1 MKKKIILGIFLIIFF
16 FSFLFFFFVTTDEK
30 KLIEKKT
37 KIELVEKENIEIS
50 EEQIESSNIME
61 DVSYSA
67 KDVKGNEYFLKA
79 NEGIIDQNESN
90 YIFLKSVNANIKLEN
105 YKFIEISSDFGK
117 YNINNYDTIFS
128 KNVIITYL
136 DNKITGNYL
145 DFSLDKNLMIIS
157 KGVILE
163 NNIGSLKADVIEMN
177 VETKNIKI
185 FMYEEDKKVNIKSL
199 NQNGFN

>member
-1 MKKKIILGIFLIIFF
+1 MKRKTILGIFLIIFF
-16 FSFLFFFFVTTDEK
+16 FSFLFLFYITTDEK

-50 EEQIESSNIME
+50 KEQIEGSNIME

-67 KDVKGNEYFLKA
+67 KDIQGNEYYLKA
-79 NEGIIDQNESN
+79 NEGIIDQNENN
-90 YIFLKSVNANIKLEN
+90 YIFLKSVKAIIKLKN
-105 YKFIEISSDFGK
+105 YKFLEISSDFGK

-136 DNKITGNYL
+136 DNNITGDYL

-163 NNIGSLKADVIEMN
+163 TNTSSLKADVIEMN

-199 NQNGFN
+199 N